1 MLSFICAS
9 NNKKL
14 YNQCIVPSLKI
25 QKNRD
30 FEIIRVDT
38 AAKHYSSAAAALND
52 GASRAKGDYFVF
64 LHHDIV
70 IDNERFIDELIE
82 MIKRQPFYVAGV
94 AGAKGI
100 GVRAVHTNIVHNDDK
115 IPAGLPCK
123 DIVPMETL
131 DECLFIVPRKI
142 FEKKGGFKEYAPT
155 WHFYCVEMCLWANK
169 QKKNSV
175 LLFPL
180 KLWHLSMGNP
190 INKSYFQTLR
200 AIQKEYPMRICTTC
214 GRWSQNRILLI
225 IEILLHMFHRL
236 RILIKIKK
244 RIKSFLQIFGKS
256 NRSAQS

>member
-38 AAKHYSSAAAALND
+38 TAKHYSSAAAALND

-64 LHHDIV
+64 LHQDIV
-70 IDNERFIDELIE
+70 IDNENFIDELMK

-94 AGAKGI
+94 AGAKQIGI
-100 GVRAVHTNIVHNDDK
+100 NRVHTNIIHSNNK
-115 IPAGLPCK
+115 IPAGTPCEK
-123 DIVPMETL
+123 IIPMETL
-131 DECLFIVPRKI
+131 DECLFIIPREI
-142 FEKKGGFKEYAPT
+142 FERKGGFKEYAPS

-180 KLWHLSMGNP
+180 KLWHLSIGNP
-190 INKSYFQTLR
+190 INKSYFETLR
-200 AIQKEYPMRICTTC
+200 AIQKEYPMKICTTC
-214 GRWSQNRILLI
+214 GNWPNNRFALML
-225 IEILLHMFHRL
+225 EIVL
-236 RILIKIKK
+236 RIVHRWWIQIKM
-244 RIKSFLQIFGKS
+244 RLKSFVLQIYSKTNHSG
-256 NRSAQS
+256 QS